1 MWRCGRLPP
10 EIRFSAVAGDAYDLS
25 MVAGMPAWRE
35 VQLLI
40 AREMGEPVSDAR
52 PLVPARRSG
61 MTWAARAQRTGAII
75 VKARHGDRAQEKTR
89 WCAAHLPALRARGYP
104 APAILWH
111 GMISAQWHVTVQNRL
126 PGRPLSTPGV
136 ALDGTVLDALLRL
149 VEVQAEAGIPAGD
162 RDFAGYVANVL
173 FDNWDEVWTDAARAC
188 AAAGPLCA
196 RLRRWLEPAWGLRLP
211 PADYAHNDL
220 NLSNVL
226 TDGARI
232 TGVVDWDE
240 FGLGS
245 RALDLVALAVDCE
258 RRGDHAAADRLLA
271 RASLVAG
278 GDGLRCLVSY
288 RAIAGLAFFA
298 HERQAYGDYL
308 GDEEC
313 AAVSA
318 ILDRLQAT
326 GGIGA
331 GRPPA
336 ARSAQSRQLG
346 RSVTHHVAGATPVSH
361 RAITVTAESAA
372 GPAEL

>member
-1 MWRCGRLPP
+1 
-10 EIRFSAVAGDAYDLS
+10 
-25 MVAGMPAWRE
+25 MPAWRE

-40 AREMGEPVSDAR
+40 ARELGEPVSGAR
-52 PLVPARRSG
+52 PLLPARRSG
-61 MTWAARAQRTGAII
+61 MTWAARAQRTGTII
-75 VKARHGDRAQEKTR
+75 VKIRHGDRAHDKTR
-89 WCAAHLPALRARGYP
+89 WCAAHLPRLGARGYP
-104 APAILWH
+104 VPAILWH

-126 PGRPLSTPGV
+126 PGRPVFAPGA
-136 ALDGTVLDALLRL
+136 ALDRPVLDALLCL
-149 VEVQAEAGIPAGD
+149 VELQAGAGIPAGD
-162 RDFAGYVANVL
+162 RDFTGYVANVL
-173 FDNWDEVWTDAARAC
+173 FDDWDEVWTDAARAC

-196 RLRRWLEPAWGLRLP
+196 RLRRWLEPAWGLQLP

-258 RRGDHAAADRLLA
+258 RCGDRAAADRLLA
-271 RASLVAG
+271 RAARVAG

-288 RAIAGLAFFA
+288 RAIGGLAVFTR
-298 HERQAYGDYL
+298 ERQAYGNSL

-313 AAVSA
+313 AAETA
-318 ILDRLQAT
+318 ILDRLQAADSS
-326 GGIGA
+326 GV

-336 ARSAQSRQLG
+336 
-346 RSVTHHVAGATPVSH
+346 T
-361 RAITVTAESAA
+361 
-372 GPAEL
+372 